1 MVPSF
6 LHRVFARCTDPAD
19 MKHHIRFLRKVLD
32 SRNQNMLV
40 INRKFDTFFTKRTTA
55 NPRVRAISHQKAGK
69 NKRSII
75 VKFDGVSKM
84 HLFTQSCIL
93 TSYKASGIVKP
104 RILYSSLPKM
114 IAKIV
119 TKRRVLAMVK
129 EKLNLDSES

>member
-1 MVPSF
+1 ME
-6 LHRVFARCTDPAD
+6 
-19 MKHHIRFLRKVLD
+19 HHVRFLRKVLD

-40 INRKFDTFFTKRTTA
+40 INRKFDTFFTKRATA

-69 NKRSII
+69 NKQ
-75 VKFDGVSKM
+75 SKM

-129 EKLNLDSES
+129 EKLNLESES